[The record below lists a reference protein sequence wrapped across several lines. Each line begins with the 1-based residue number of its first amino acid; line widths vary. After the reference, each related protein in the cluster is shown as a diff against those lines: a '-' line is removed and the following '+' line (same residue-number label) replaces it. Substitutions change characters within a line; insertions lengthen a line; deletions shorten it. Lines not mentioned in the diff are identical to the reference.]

1 MLKLSTNVVFQN
13 AWVVG
18 DPDAA
23 IDYWTR
29 LMGVGPFYGMEWE
42 SGEGFTYRGAPG
54 HLKMKVYWAQA
65 GDVQIELIDV
75 LSDGP
80 NVYRD
85 LVPAGETRFHHVCFW
100 SDDYERDIA
109 AMEAAGYP
117 LAMAPG
123 DVPTRFAYFD
133 SSAANNQMIEILE
146 RDEGIAGT
154 FAKIAEI
161 GAKWDGERPVR
172 RFEELFAG

>member
-18 DPDAA
+18 DLDAA
-23 IDYWTR
+23 LDYWTG
-29 LMGVGPFYGMEWE
+29 LMGVGPFFGMEWT
-42 SGEGFTYRGAPG
+42 SGDGFRYRGAPG
-54 HLKMKVYWAQA
+54 RLDMQVFWAQA

-75 LSDGP
+75 RSEEP

-100 SDDYERDIA
+100 SEDYERDIA

-123 DVPTRFAYFD
+123 DAPTRFAYFD
-133 SSAANNQMIEILE
+133 CAAEHHQMIEILE
-146 RDEGIAGT
+146 RDEAIAGT

-161 GAKWDGERPVR
+161 GRHWDGTRPVR